1 MDHVFLVLFTRTM
14 RVVMGTYFVK
24 ILLITHVVLNKL
36 NSMKKLRT
44 GQLCTIN
51 GHIYQVKKDWCIT
64 CAFSKTRC
72 TNIPCI
78 STIGWNNCFKL
89 IK

>member
-1 MDHVFLVLFTRTM
+1 M

-64 CAFSKTRC
+64 CAFSKPKC
-72 TNIPCI
+72 PNIPCI

-89 IK
+89 IKQ

>member
-1 MDHVFLVLFTRTM
+1 MDHVFLVLFTRKM

-78 STIGWNNCFKL
+78 STIGWNNCIKL